1 MQEPL
6 LSVKQVAHRLALSE
20 SSVRSMLASG
30 LIPFTR
36 VGTNGGRR
44 RVSESDLADYLSR
57 GKESPVKQK
66 TEPVRA
72 LVKAKPRMEYATL
85 KRFGLRV

>member
-30 LIPFTR
+30 LIPYTR
-36 VGTNGGRR
+36 VGRSGGRR
-44 RVSESDLADYLSR
+44 RVSESDLAEYLSR
-57 GKESPVKQK
+57 GKESPVKQTSK
-66 TEPVRA
+66 PVRA
-72 LVKAKPRMEYATL
+72 LVKAKPRASYAVL
-85 KRFGLRV
+85 ERFGLRV